1 MYRCSLLVLDEP
13 GSRRAWSAPD
23 LVLGPGEKREK
34 SSTHGPMQVNFRAP
48 ISKSVDHA
56 DTTVTVTRDGKVVL
70 RQVSSFSIEKMP
82 GTNKPLESL

>member
-23 LVLGPGEKREK
+23 IVLGPGEKGEK
-34 SSTHGPMQVNFRAP
+34 SSTHGPMQVNFKAS

-56 DTTVTVTRDGKVVL
+56 DTAVTVTRDGKIVL
-70 RQVSSFSIEKMP
+70 RQVSSFSLDKTP
-82 GTNKPLESL
+82 SANRPLE